1 VRTFDALLQPPLGLS
16 RSPAR
21 RSPTSKDL
29 GSSHRGAAPLQ
40 SRVPPLTARLGSP
53 GSPSWV
59 STPFNGIRPRAP
71 FVGQVV
77 RDPPRLRSRA
87 FSAPQRLM
95 QACVPRP
102 CFVPQP
108 FLDCVPSSVPLPG
121 IAYPSQGSFATLRLS
136 TCVQD
141 APTTTLSPTA
151 STNSLAPGADPP
163 AGSPKRTDLAANA
176 SFRDAFASFPRRL
189 WTPIPESL

>member
-1 VRTFDALLQPPLGLS
+1 MRTFDASPGPPLGLG

-21 RSPTSKDL
+21 RSLKSENSR
-29 GSSHRGAAPLQ
+29 SSHRGAAPLQ
-40 SRVPPLTARLGSP
+40 SRIPPLTARLGSP

-121 IAYPSQGSFATLRLS
+121 IACPSRGSFATLRSS

-141 APTTTLSPTA
+141 APTATLLPTVV
-151 STNSLAPGADPP
+151 TDSLAPGADPP
-163 AGSPKRTDLAANA
+163 AGPPKRSNLAANA
-176 SFRDAFASFPRRL
+176 SFWDAFASFPRRL
-189 WTPIPESL
+189 